1 GPFEGPNYHIAP
13 RWVYNLTSLWMIFVV
28 IASVFTNGLVL
39 VATAKFKKL
48 RHPLNWILV
57 NLAVADLGETVIAS
71 TISVVN
77 QIFGYFILGHPMCV
91 IEGYTVSACGI
102 TALWSLAIISWER
115 WFVVCKPFGN
125 IKFDGKLAVAG
136 VLFSWI
142 WSCAWTAP
150 PIFGWSRW
158 GGGQG
163 TGVALGGSPSPS
175 QGSPRPGTFRRG
187 LGVSLLSPLT
197 PQCPLWTSI
206 GPMGVAAQQKESES
220 TQKAEK
226 EVSRMVVVMILAYCF
241 CWGPY
246 TIFACFAAANPG
258 YAFHPLTAALP
269 AFFAKS
275 ATIYNPII
283 YVFMNRQ

>member
-1 GPFEGPNYHIAP
+1 DDTTRDSIFTYTNSNNTRGPFEGPNYHIAP

-142 WSCAWTAP
+142 WSCSWTAP
-150 PIFGWSRW
+150 PIFGWSRYW
-158 GGGQG
+158 PHGLKTSCGPDVFSGS
-163 TGVALGGSPSPS
+163 TDPGVQSY
-175 QGSPRPGTFRRG
+175 
-187 LGVSLLSPLT
+187 
-197 PQCPLWTSI
+197 
-206 GPMGVAAQQKESES
+206 
-220 TQKAEK
+220 
-226 EVSRMVVVMILAYCF
+226 MVVLMVTCCFFPLAVIIF
-241 CWGPY
+241 CYLQVWLA
-246 TIFACFAAANPG
+246 IRA
-258 YAFHPLTAALP
+258 
-269 AFFAKS
+269 
-275 ATIYNPII
+275 
-283 YVFMNRQ
+283 VRRER

>member
-28 IASVFTNGLVL
+28 VASVFTNGLVL

-91 IEGYTVSACGI
+91 IEGYTVSACGGVWGI

-158 GGGQG
+158 A
-163 TGVALGGSPSPS
+163 GVPSPWGGVWGKPS
-175 QGSPRPGTFRRG
+175 DPGVQSYMVVLMVTCCFF
-187 LGVSLLSPLT
+187 PLAVIIFCYL
-197 PQCPLWTSI
+197 QVWLAI
-206 GPMGVAAQQKESES
+206 RA
-220 TQKAEK
+220 
-226 EVSRMVVVMILAYCF
+226 VSR
-241 CWGPY
+241 
-246 TIFACFAAANPG
+246 
-258 YAFHPLTAALP
+258 
-269 AFFAKS
+269 
-275 ATIYNPII
+275 
-283 YVFMNRQ
+283 